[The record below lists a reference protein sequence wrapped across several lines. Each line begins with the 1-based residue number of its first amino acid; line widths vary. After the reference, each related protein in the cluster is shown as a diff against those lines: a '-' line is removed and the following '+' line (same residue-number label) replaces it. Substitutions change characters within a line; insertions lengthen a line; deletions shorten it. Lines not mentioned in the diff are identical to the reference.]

1 MIYPTAAKLVAAV
14 ILGITGFVLSLLVVP
29 MLQEGTNVGWF
40 PLVNIVIGLFSGW
53 ITVGRRAG
61 RGTSGA
67 IGNGLTGGAVLMFWG
82 LFVQSFNEML
92 RLSLR
97 NRYDGPVQALTDMLE
112 MGYEWG
118 LLALT
123 SPLFSLTLLLGAVAA
138 GLSAEIA
145 ARLWR

>member
-1 MIYPTAAKLVAAV
+1 MFYPTAAKLIASV
-14 ILGITGFVLSLLVVP
+14 ILGVTGFVLSLLVVP
-29 MLQEGTNVGWF
+29 LLQEGTNVGWF
-40 PLVNIVIGLFSGW
+40 PLVNTVIGLLAGW

>member
-1 MIYPTAAKLVAAV
+1 MIYPTAAKLIAAV
-14 ILGITGFVLSLLVVP
+14 ILGVTGFVLSLLVVP
-29 MLQEGTNVGWF
+29 LLQEGTNVGWF
-40 PLVNIVIGLFSGW
+40 PLVNTVIGLLAGW

-123 SPLFSLTLLLGAVAA
+123 SPLFSLTLLLGAVAE

>member
-1 MIYPTAAKLVAAV
+1 MIYPTAAKLIAAV
-14 ILGITGFVLSLLVVP
+14 ILGVTGFVLSLLVVP
-29 MLQEGTNVGWF
+29 LLQEGTNVGWF
-40 PLVNIVIGLFSGW
+40 PLVNTVIGLLAGW

>member
-1 MIYPTAAKLVAAV
+1 MIYPTAAKLIAAV
-14 ILGITGFVLSLLVVP
+14 ILGIIGFVLSLLVVP
-29 MLQEGTNVGWF
+29 LLQEGTNVGWF
-40 PLVNIVIGLFSGW
+40 PLVNMVIGLLAGW

-67 IGNGLTGGAVLMFWG
+67 IGNGLTGGAVLLFWG

-112 MGYEWG
+112 TGYEWG